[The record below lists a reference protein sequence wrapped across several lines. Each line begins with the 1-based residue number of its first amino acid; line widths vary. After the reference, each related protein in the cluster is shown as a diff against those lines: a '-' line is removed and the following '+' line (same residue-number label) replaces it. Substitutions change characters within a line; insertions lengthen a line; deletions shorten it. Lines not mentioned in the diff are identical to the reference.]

1 MDLSDKIKA
10 IREAKNI
17 KQIDVA
23 KALELDPSY
32 YFRLEKRGDK
42 LTVDQLKSIAVVL
55 GVPVVELLTG
65 EPQAVQNDE
74 RIKEL
79 KERIGELED
88 RVKDKQFKID
98 AIEREARIFEI
109 LVFEALTDSVRFS
122 DKIEDFVQVIED
134 NKWLIPFLTGIP
146 YNSLKIKN
154 LNWKK
159 YWSKAIEIVVNRI
172 NALSESNPNPD
183 ETLSLAGTYLKKKY
197 KRNRDIFNDERFQE
211 NHEDINFL
219 WYYRPNDSQTE
230 EPNNEAQTE

>member
-55 GVPVVELLTG
+55 GVSVMELLTG

-74 RIKEL
+74 RVKEL

-88 RVKDKQFKID
+88 RVKDKELIVKNAKNVIN
-98 AIEREARIFEI
+98 EI
-109 LVFEALTDSVRFS
+109 LDYVETHIKESIYSLAEKHNIGTVTVEYDSGKKVSMTIQEYENDYEFEKESFS
-122 DKIEDFVQVIED
+122 TLHTLSQSEEQYLFNQFIESDED
-134 NKWLIPFLTGIP
+134 EFFEYFFRRGLIDD
-146 YNSLKIKN
+146 KN
-154 LNWKK
+154 LLRLYEGYIEGVIKSI
-159 YWSKAIEIVVNRI
+159 SKRKNRK
-172 NALSESNPNPD
+172 SKQKE
-183 ETLSLAGTYLKKKY
+183 
-197 KRNRDIFNDERFQE
+197 
-211 NHEDINFL
+211 
-219 WYYRPNDSQTE
+219 
-230 EPNNEAQTE
+230 

>member
-65 EPQAVQNDE
+65 EPQVVQNDE

-88 RVKDKQFKID
+88 RVKDKELIVKNAKNVIN
-98 AIEREARIFEI
+98 EI
-109 LVFEALTDSVRFS
+109 LDYVETYIKESIYSLAEKRNIGTVTVEYDSGKKVSMTIQEYENDYEFEKESFS
-122 DKIEDFVQVIED
+122 TLHTLSQSEEQYLFNQFIESDED
-134 NKWLIPFLTGIP
+134 EFFEYFFRRGLIDD
-146 YNSLKIKN
+146 KN
-154 LNWKK
+154 LLRLYEGYIEGVIKSI
-159 YWSKAIEIVVNRI
+159 SKRKNRK
-172 NALSESNPNPD
+172 SKQKE
-183 ETLSLAGTYLKKKY
+183 
-197 KRNRDIFNDERFQE
+197 
-211 NHEDINFL
+211 
-219 WYYRPNDSQTE
+219 
-230 EPNNEAQTE
+230 

>member
-10 IREAKNI
+10 IREGKNI

-65 EPQAVQNDE
+65 EPQVVQNDE

-88 RVKDKQFKID
+88 RVKDKELIVKNAKNVIN
-98 AIEREARIFEI
+98 EI
-109 LVFEALTDSVRFS
+109 LDYVETYIKESIYSLAEKRNIGTVTVEYDSGKKVSMTIQEYENDYEFEKESFS
-122 DKIEDFVQVIED
+122 TLHTLSQSEEQYLFNQFIESDED
-134 NKWLIPFLTGIP
+134 EFFEYFFRRGLIDD
-146 YNSLKIKN
+146 KN
-154 LNWKK
+154 LLRLYEGYIEGVIKSI
-159 YWSKAIEIVVNRI
+159 SKRKNRK
-172 NALSESNPNPD
+172 SKQKE
-183 ETLSLAGTYLKKKY
+183 
-197 KRNRDIFNDERFQE
+197 
-211 NHEDINFL
+211 
-219 WYYRPNDSQTE
+219 
-230 EPNNEAQTE
+230 